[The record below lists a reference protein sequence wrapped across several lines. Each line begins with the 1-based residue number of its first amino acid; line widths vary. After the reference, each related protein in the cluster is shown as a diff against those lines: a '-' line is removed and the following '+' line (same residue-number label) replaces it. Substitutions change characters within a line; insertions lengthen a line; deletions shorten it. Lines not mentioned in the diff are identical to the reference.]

1 MSVRETL
8 KRERAFEEFA
18 RIVMDALDEEINEI
32 ILYGST
38 ARKAAVE
45 RSDVDVMVVLDGK
58 ATSEQRD
65 TIIAAAF
72 DVCLEYEVDI
82 IPNIQ
87 SKDRLDAR
95 RDHPFI
101 RTVLAEGRVYG

>member
-1 MSVRETL
+1 
-8 KRERAFEEFA
+8 
-18 RIVMDALDEEINEI
+18 MDAFGDEIHEI

-38 ARKAAVE
+38 IREEAVE
-45 RSDVDVMVVLDGK
+45 RSDVDVMVVFDGN

-72 DVCLEYEVDI
+72 DVCLEYEVDV

-87 SKDRLDAR
+87 SKDRIDAR

-101 RTVLAEGRVYG
+101 RTVLTEGRFYG